1 MSRLSAIVR
10 RLYGDEVGPAAT
22 KVVKPRGRL
31 RRRLE
36 DMSDAL
42 GRRPTVLWVVR
53 IVVILLTLFVV
64 IEGIFQYNRLQAW
77 STTVLA
83 RRADVDRELKRR
95 ENLIPGVVALAS
107 RYADYERGM
116 FKYIS
121 DARGVLQAIKDSQ
134 ASGTNVSN
142 LLDKALTKL
151 VALAEAYP
159 DLKATQPVQDLIAKL
174 ADTEDRIA
182 DAKKDY
188 NAAAEQFNQY
198 MTTFPGNVFAF
209 FYRFKTAEYISLEEN
224 LDVPQINLDVS
235 QINLDVSQINLDE
248 SKQKPA
254 DVQEN
259 VNLDGEVED
268 PNKSK
273 GAEQ

>member
-10 RLYGDEVGPAAT
+10 RMYGDEVKPVDSN
-22 KVVKPRGRL
+22 VVKKKGRL
-31 RRRLE
+31 RRKLE
-36 DMSDAL
+36 DLSDAL
-42 GRRPTVLWVVR
+42 SRRPTVLWVVR
-53 IVVILLTLFVV
+53 IVVILLALFIVV
-64 IEGIFQYNRLQAW
+64 EGIFQYNRLQAW
-77 STTVLA
+77 KTTVLA

-134 ASGTNVSN
+134 ASGTNVSS
-142 LLDKALTKL
+142 LLDKALSKL

-159 DLKATQPVQDLIAKL
+159 DLKATQPVQDLIGKL

-209 FYRFKTAEYISLEEN
+209 VYRFKTAEYISFEEK
-224 LDVPQINLDVS
+224 LDVPQVNLDLS
-235 QINLDVSQINLDE
+235 QINLDVSE
-248 SKQKPA
+248 QKPT

-259 VNLDGEVED
+259 INLGGEVED

-273 GAEQ
+273 GAE

>member
-1 MSRLSAIVR
+1 MSHLSAIVR
-10 RLYGDEVGPAAT
+10 RMYGDEVKPADS
-22 KVVKPRGRL
+22 KVVKKKGRL
-31 RRRLE
+31 RRKLE
-36 DMSDAL
+36 DLSDSL
-42 GRRPTVLWVVR
+42 SKRPTVLWVVR
-53 IVVILLTLFVV
+53 IVVILLTLFIVA
-64 IEGIFQYNRLQAW
+64 EGIFQYNRLQAW
-77 STTVLA
+77 NTTVQA

-107 RYADYERGM
+107 KYADYERGM

-134 ASGTNVSN
+134 VSGTNVSS
-142 LLDKALTKL
+142 LLDKALSKL

-159 DLKATQPVQDLIAKL
+159 DLKATQPVQDLIVKL

-209 FYRFKTAEYISLEEN
+209 AYRFKAAEYISFEEN
-224 LDVPQINLDVS
+224 LDVPLINLDLS
-235 QINLDVSQINLDE
+235 QINLDVSE
-248 SKQKPA
+248 RKPTV
-254 DVQEN
+254 VQEN
-259 VNLDGEVED
+259 VNLGGEVENL
-268 PNKSK
+268 NKSK
-273 GAEQ
+273 GAE